1 MRSYDAAASTSA
13 SRDFASSHE
22 LVLNQCA
29 LLGKQLGQVG
39 DLKRDAVS
47 ALHDLSGLAHNIDL
61 ALRPVK
67 EATEGLSR
75 GLANIE
81 KVRSRLL
88 TRLAENLRDLSTPFS
103 LHAFAERNDS
113 LLHLRRPTVS
123 SNNGGDLRAARGEQE
138 AAALHRPGF
147 AEVQH
152 D

>member
-61 ALRPVK
+61 ALRP
-67 EATEGLSR
+67 EGSDGGAEQGLGEYRKGEVTPAYAVGREPSR
-75 GLANIE
+75 SFDSFLFA
-81 KVRSRLL
+81 RLC
-88 TRLAENLRDLSTPFS
+88 
-103 LHAFAERNDS
+103 
-113 LLHLRRPTVS
+113 
-123 SNNGGDLRAARGEQE
+123 
-138 AAALHRPGF
+138 
-147 AEVQH
+147 
-152 D
+152 